1 MALNS
6 KNYANELK
14 METKYLHEK
23 GLLSLFLIVF
33 LYELT
38 LQDMQAW
45 ALCLFSQGLCF
56 ATFEFWSIIL

>member
-38 LQDMQAW
+38 LQDMQA
-45 ALCLFSQGLCF
+45 
-56 ATFEFWSIIL
+56 